1 MLYTVKRKDDGYTVK
16 RKDDDKTWAQY
27 NRVVRNQYVTPS
39 SYSEEDNE
47 QGRGAVSPNICKC
60 MVIHS
65 IIISIT
71 YLLCTCAVNINSV
84 AEFDEND
91 EIQHMDMHRQVCTS
105 ISELS
110 PSHYLR
116 LQQNTEIT
124 FSNIISDEET
134 EL

>member
-1 MLYTVKRKDDGYTVK
+1 MKR
-16 RKDDDKTWAQY
+16 RDDDKSWAQY
-27 NRVVRNQYVTPS
+27 NRVVRSQYVTAS

-47 QGRGAVSPNICKC
+47 QRRGAVSPNICKC
-60 MVIHS
+60 MTIHS
-65 IIISIT
+65 VS
-71 YLLCTCAVNINSV
+71 YHKHNLFCAVNIHNV
-84 AEFDEND
+84 ADFDEND
-91 EIQHMDMHRQVCTS
+91 EIQYMDKHRQVCTS

-116 LQQNTEIT
+116 HQQNTEIV

>member
-1 MLYTVKRKDDGYTVK
+1 MLYTVKRKDGGYTVK

-47 QGRGAVSPNICKC
+47 QARGAVSPNICKC

-71 YLLCTCAVNINSV
+71 YLLY
-84 AEFDEND
+84 
-91 EIQHMDMHRQVCTS
+91 M
-105 ISELS
+105 
-110 PSHYLR
+110 YLC
-116 LQQNTEIT
+116 
-124 FSNIISDEET
+124 S
-134 EL
+134 